1 MAQSY
6 NVNAVVSQDS
16 GAFCSDKNLN
26 AAVVAASVASVGV
39 VAGFAASTIFGVTS
53 VATLAALASHK

>member
-6 NVNAVVSQDS
+6 NVTASVSRDS
-16 GAFCSDKNLN
+16 GAFHSDKTLN

-39 VAGFAASTIFGVTS
+39 VAGFATSTIFGVTS

>member
-1 MAQSY
+1 MQISTSVNT
-6 NVNAVVSQDS
+6 NVTTDS
-16 GAFCSDKNLN
+16 GTFHTDKTLN

-39 VAGFAASTIFGVTS
+39 VAGFATSTIFGVTS